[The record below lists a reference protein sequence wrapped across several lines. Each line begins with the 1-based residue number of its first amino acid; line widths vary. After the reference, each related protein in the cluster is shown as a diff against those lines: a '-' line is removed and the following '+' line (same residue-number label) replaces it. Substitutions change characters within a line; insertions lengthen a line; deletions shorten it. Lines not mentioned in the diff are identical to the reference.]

1 MAKRIGTYLLE
12 GSVCFAALA
21 LMGVTGVEDPLLP
34 VDVTVVQWL
43 WFWPCLSVLMLV
55 LTVVSFWTR
64 SWQEK
69 IEVDVVL
76 TGVVLLTGLWQ
87 AMLGLLQVYGWEASR
102 HSLYAVTGSFFNPG
116 PYSGFLAIILP
127 LAVDV
132 LLQEYM
138 TETKKVEKGLRGLAW
153 VTLFVVICI
162 LPAGRSRAAWIAALL
177 SVLWVCRLR
186 LPGWLK
192 YRGLWKKSYKRLSNW
207 IFIGTLAVAG
217 IGLFGSFFLNTD
229 SANGRLLIWKVCVDE
244 MKPWGSLHAEGETF
258 GGAYGKWQEDYFAS
272 GKGTLAEEKVAGSP
286 EYAFNEFIEIGA
298 EYGWVPMMFVVLL
311 AIWVLVIAV
320 RYARNYGASG
330 MWMALLVFSC
340 FSYPLHFPA
349 FWALEILVIMKILST
364 ISACRTHKSNKMF
377 FTFVCMTMGCLFLYA
392 SNVKEWKERVNGY
405 RDWNSCQLLYRC
417 GMYKEA
423 AVDYGKCALATNR
436 VAKEEPRF
444 LFEWGRALYKAG
456 NYAEARDVLGRLE
469 KCTADPMV
477 LNLQG
482 RCFADE
488 AEGMKFDKDKE
499 QAFEAAE
506 QCYKRSSNRLPGRV
520 YPYYLLSKL
529 YVAWGKTEKMK
540 LTARRVLEMKPKV
553 VSPATEEM
561 KREISVL
568 LNECME

>member
-1 MAKRIGTYLLE
+1 MVKRIGTYLLK
-12 GSVCFAALA
+12 GSVCISALA
-21 LMGVTGVEDPLLP
+21 LMGVAGVEDPLLP

-55 LTVVSFWTR
+55 LTVVSLWTR
-64 SWQEK
+64 CWHEK

-76 TGVVLLTGLWQ
+76 TGAVLLTGLWQ
-87 AMLGLLQVYGWEASR
+87 AMLGLLQVYGWETSR

-116 PYSGFLAIILP
+116 PYSGFLAVILP

-132 LLQEYM
+132 LLQERM
-138 TETKKVEKGLRGLAW
+138 IGNERIEKALRGLAW
-153 VTLFVVICI
+153 VTLFVVLCI

-349 FWALEILVIMKILST
+349 FWALAILVTMKILSI

>member
-1 MAKRIGTYLLE
+1 MVKRIGTYLLK
-12 GSVCFAALA
+12 GSVCISALA
-21 LMGVTGVEDPLLP
+21 LMGVAGVEDPLLP

-349 FWALEILVIMKILST
+349 FWALAILVTMKILST